1 MYMDISIKNKIKTYL
16 KKKYSSARVI
26 TNLVVGIWFILKIRR

>member
-1 MYMDISIKNKIKTYL
+1 MYMDISLKNEIKTYF
-16 KKKYSSARVI
+16 KKYSSARVI